1 MATFKEKI
9 VFILTT
15 LVLKGHIIFLLFLN
29 NTTFNNSLCNFEK
42 TVFTQTEGTIE
53 RC

>member
-29 NTTFNNSLCNFEK
+29 NTTFNNSLCNSEK

-53 RC
+53 KC